1 MKKFI
6 FDVDGTLTPSRRK
19 IASEFFDEF
28 FQFTKKNDVYLVTG
42 SDRDKTLEQVTP
54 EIYNKCKR
62 VYNCSGSDVY
72 EGDKNVYRDG
82 WELPWDV
89 ERFLLDELDYSQFS
103 IRNGNYIE
111 KRPGGVN
118 FSIMG
123 RDKDPFKG
131 RKEYV
136 EWDKRTNERVD
147 IAVRIR
153 DAFPGLSVALG
164 GQTGIDIGPC
174 GSDKSQILRD
184 FTTDDEIYFF
194 GDRMEKGGNDYSLG
208 EAVKKMGGYTY
219 KVDSWKDTQSVII
232 SSVAFGDNKTQTRLK
247 RSYNHGH
254 TSQVSRRK
262 SSRTL

>member
-184 FTTDDEIYFF
+184 FTTDEEIHFF

-208 EAVKKMGGYTY
+208 EAVKKRGGYTY